1 MVGSRTQSL
10 GLLQDFPGRAPK
22 LVWLLA
28 LLFAANSS
36 VGTIIYLLELRQA
49 GEPLWVIDFPSFFM
63 AADSAFNQALSPYAS
78 TTREA
83 YQDALGILVLPFL
96 YPPYALP
103 ALYPFSLLD
112 YPSGVVVALAAN
124 TVAAAALFRLLHR
137 MFLAE
142 IKSPAWYWPAIF
154 VLFICSSVRET
165 VFVGQV
171 NLIAVLA
178 LLWAWQMLRGGS
190 ARTMLAGLLIG
201 AAIVTKTYFALLV
214 VLFVLRLE
222 WRPIVGAAA
231 SVIAFTSLA
240 AILVPSSLWVEWL
253 ADVAPSGRY
262 GMTPFPE
269 FPSLL
274 SGNQSINSALIR
286 TVGAGETAGMLCL
299 IVSGGLLVA
308 TILLLWRRR
317 GVPAAVYFDAALPL
331 MLVTIY
337 LVAPLSWMHHLLFVV
352 PGWLRLWANAANR
365 GSNREM
371 LTLGIVGVWIAT
383 PWPLPYF
390 EGISI
395 YLTLMPIPGI
405 AALWLLSLR
414 NAINGRSDARAKAP
428 LVEPLRAA

>member
-1 MVGSRTQSL
+1 MFGSRTQGL
-10 GLLQDFPGRAPK
+10 GLLQDFPGRASK
-22 LVWLLA
+22 VVWLLA

-36 VGTIIYLLELRQA
+36 VGTIVYLLGLHQA

-63 AADSAFNQALSPYAS
+63 AADSAFNQALSPYAE
-78 TTREA
+78 TTRDA
-83 YQDALGILVLPFL
+83 YQETLGFLVLPFL

-124 TVAAAALFRLLHR
+124 TMAAAALFRVLHR

-154 VLFICSSVRET
+154 LLFICSSVRET

-178 LLWAWQMLRGGS
+178 LLWAWQLLRDN
-190 ARTMLAGLLIG
+190 ARAVLAGLLIG
-201 AAIVTKTYFALLV
+201 AAIVTKTYFALIL

-231 SVIAFTSLA
+231 TVVAFTSLA
-240 AILVPSSLWVEWL
+240 AMLVPSTLWVEWL
-253 ADVAPSGRY
+253 VDIAPSGRY

-286 TVGAGETAGMLCL
+286 TIGAGDTAGMLCL
-299 IVSGGLLVA
+299 IVAGGLLVA
-308 TILLLWRRR
+308 TTWVLWRRR
-317 GVPAAVYFDAALPL
+317 AASAADYFDAALPL
-331 MLVTIY
+331 MLVTTY

-352 PGWLRLWANAANR
+352 PGWLRLWADAADR
-365 GSNREM
+365 GGSREM
-371 LTLGIVGVWIAT
+371 LTLGIVGAWIAI

-390 EGISI
+390 QDISI

-405 AALWLLSLR
+405 VALWLLTLL
-414 NAINGRSDARAKAP
+414 NGINGRSGARTKTPVA
-428 LVEPLRAA
+428 EPLRAV